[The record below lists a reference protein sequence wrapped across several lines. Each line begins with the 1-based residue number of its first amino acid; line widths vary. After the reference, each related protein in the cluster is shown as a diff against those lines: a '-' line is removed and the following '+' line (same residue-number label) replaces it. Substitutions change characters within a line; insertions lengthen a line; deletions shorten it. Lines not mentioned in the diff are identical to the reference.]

1 MIRKGVRSCKHEEVV
16 TTKITMTITTKKGV
30 LEAILNYKIVAM
42 KTKLITTKKSRVA
55 RRFLIT
61 RYL

>member
-1 MIRKGVRSCKHEEVV
+1 
-16 TTKITMTITTKKGV
+16 MTITTKKGV
-30 LEAILNYKIVAM
+30 LETILNCKIVAM

-55 RRFLIT
+55 RQFLIT